1 MVSIT
6 DDYSSHFFFSLSTF
20 CFHLLRFERNSDVAV
35 GKPD

>member
-6 DDYSSHFFFSLSTF
+6 DYYSSHFFFFKYL